1 MKSESELR
9 LLAKQSQ
16 EDGFRA
22 IFTQYSNY
30 VGAIIWE
37 RIREVGS
44 PQDAEEAVSDV
55 FADLFRNFDSIEDG
69 KLESYIRMLAKRT
82 AVDMFRRIT
91 ARPDKPVDS
100 EETWIEPVSDEDIV
114 QEQERAELRR
124 ELLEC
129 IWSLG
134 EPDSTILIWKYFYDY
149 PVEQIAEKVG
159 MNRLT
164 VRKRLSRARAKL
176 RKLLIGRDITL

>member
-1 MKSESELR
+1 MFSRGEAMKSESELR

-114 QEQERAELRR
+114 QEQ
-124 ELLEC
+124 LL
-129 IWSLG
+129 
-134 EPDSTILIWKYFYDY
+134 F
-149 PVEQIAEKVG
+149 
-159 MNRLT
+159 
-164 VRKRLSRARAKL
+164 
-176 RKLLIGRDITL
+176 LLI